1 MGWHDKIIKMLSRR
15 FFHFAFFLLPLSL
28 LTCGL
33 PSFAATSPV
42 IPAGTALLKDDFSSP
57 SSGWD
62 HAKYAEG
69 IMDYDG
75 GGYRILVNALEV
87 NFWSTPH
94 KDFTDVQVEV
104 DAGKLAGPD
113 NNRIGLVCRSDGKS
127 YYFFIVSSDGYYGM
141 GIFQNGRS
149 SLLGQSIMQ
158 ASGKINTGIAINHLR
173 ADCKHDELA
182 FYVNGSQLA
191 DVHDPSLAHGD
202 VGILAGTFDQPGV
215 DIVFD
220 NFIVLQPGK

>member
-1 MGWHDKIIKMLSRR
+1 MLPRR
-15 FFHFAFFLLPLSL
+15 FLRLTFFIISLFILS
-28 LTCGL
+28 CGL
-33 PSFAATSPV
+33 PSIALPSPAV
-42 IPAGTALLKDDFSSP
+42 PSGTALFKDDFSSA

-69 IMDYDG
+69 IVDYDG

-87 NFWSTPH
+87 NFWATPH
-94 KDFTDVQVEV
+94 KDFTNVRLEV

-113 NNRIGLVCRSDGKS
+113 NNRLGLVCRSDGKS
-127 YYFFIVSSDGYYGM
+127 YYFFLVSSDGYYGM

-149 SLLGQSIMQ
+149 SLLGQSTMQ
-158 ASGKINTGIAINHLR
+158 ASEKINTGFAINHLR
-173 ADCKHDELA
+173 ADCNHDELS

-191 DVHDPSLAHGD
+191 DVHDPTLLHGD

-220 NFIVLQPGK
+220 NFIVLQP